1 MTADQMS
8 EVLRNIARL
17 LELKGENTFKVRA
30 YNTGAEIVENFPGD
44 IVSKAAANELEGI
57 KGLGDAL
64 QQKLHELATTGKLE
78 FYDKLKAE
86 FPEGIMELFDVQ
98 GLGPKKIVAL
108 HQQLGVGSIADL
120 KRVCENGAAA
130 KLPGFGEKTAQKLLE
145 GIAFRQ
151 SHAHEFRQDQV
162 APIVAQMLAMLKEH
176 PDVSRAEVAGSYRR
190 AKETVHDLDFLVAA
204 KTPAAVMNE
213 FVGMP
218 GVKQVLGHGE
228 TKSSVLLESGVQCDL
243 RAVKND
249 EFAAAL
255 VYFTGSKE
263 HNIVL
268 RQRALE
274 RGWSL
279 NEYGFTLSE
288 GVAPSIKKQR
298 GQAASDTLNEEA
310 DVYRFLDLDFIEPE
324 LRENTG
330 EVAAAESGTL
340 PKLVELSNLR
350 GCFHNHTTASDGKAT
365 LREMAEA
372 AHELGWQ
379 YLGIADHSQSSV
391 IANGLDEKR
400 LRAQIKEI
408 RQLNE
413 EFADKGLRLFAG
425 SEVDILKDGS
435 LDFDDG
441 LLGELDYVV
450 ASVHNIFTL
459 SEAEQTKRI
468 IRAMENPHVT
478 MLGHVT
484 GRLLL
489 ERPAYAV
496 NIPAIIKAAAET
508 GTIIEINANPW
519 RLDLDWRWWKVA
531 VEKGVKCS
539 INPDAHST
547 RGLQDVYYGVRIA
560 RKGWLTKRDVVN
572 CLPLVKMEE
581 ALRTKRERR

>member
-1 MTADQMS
+1 MTAERMS

-17 LELKGENTFKVRA
+17 LELKGENTFKIRA
-30 YNTGAEIVENFPGD
+30 YNTGAEVVENFPGD
-44 IVSKAAANELEGI
+44 IVAKAAANELEGI

-64 QQKLHELATTGKLE
+64 QQKLHELASTGKLE
-78 FYDKLKAE
+78 YYDKLQAE
-86 FPEGIMELFDVQ
+86 FPAGIMELFEVS
-98 GLGPKKIVAL
+98 GLGPKKIALL

-120 KRVCENGAAA
+120 KRVCESGAAA
-130 KLPGFGEKTAQKLLE
+130 KLAGFGEKTAKKLLE
-145 GIAFRQ
+145 GIAFRE

-162 APIVAQMLAMLKEH
+162 APVVAQVLAMLKEH
-176 PDVSRAEVAGSYRR
+176 PDVSRAEVGGSYRR
-190 AKETVHDLDFLVAA
+190 GKETVHDLDFLVAT
-204 KTPAAVMNE
+204 KSPGSVMAQ

-243 RAVKND
+243 RIVKND
-249 EFAAAL
+249 EFACAL

-268 RQRALE
+268 RQRALD

-279 NEYGFTLSE
+279 NEYGFTRSE
-288 GVAPSIKKQR
+288 GVSPSSQHGRGRDAP
-298 GQAASDTLNEEA
+298 GTLNDEA
-310 DVYRFLDLDFIEPE
+310 DVHRFLGLDFIEPE

-330 EVAAAESGTL
+330 EIEAAATGTL
-340 PKLVELSNLR
+340 PKLIELSNLR
-350 GCFHNHTTASDGKAT
+350 GCFHNHTTASDGNAT
-365 LREMAEA
+365 LREMADV

-379 YLGIADHSQSSV
+379 YLGIADHSKSSV

-400 LRAQIKEI
+400 LRDQIKEI

-413 EFADKGLRLFAG
+413 EYEDQDLRIFAG

-441 LLGELDYVV
+441 LLGDLDYVV

-459 SEAEQTKRI
+459 SEADQTRRI

-496 NIPAIIKAAAET
+496 NIPAIIEAAAET

-519 RLDLDWRWWKVA
+519 RLDLDWRWWKLA

-539 INPDAHST
+539 INPDAHSV
-547 RGLQDVYYGVRIA
+547 RGLQDVYYGVRVA
-560 RKGWLTKRDVVN
+560 RKGWLTKKDVVN
-572 CLPLVKMEE
+572 CQPLAKIEE
-581 ALRTKRERR
+581 VLRSKRKGR